1 LFRKGKTLSLN
12 PALVDCCAATKTALC
27 CIAQTGNPAGAT
39 QETAMYTI
47 NDQFAKASR
56 QFADNAAQAN
66 RLLLQN
72 AENAFALQLA
82 VLEEN
87 TNAAFAFIGEV
98 VEARDFDAL
107 KTVWPKGL
115 QVARESVE
123 RNVGTAQEVFG
134 NSLKAGEAIGRIAK
148 GQFETA
154 AADVQAEVGK
164 ATKAA
169 AGKKAR

>member
-1 LFRKGKTLSLN
+1 
-12 PALVDCCAATKTALC
+12 
-27 CIAQTGNPAGAT
+27 
-39 QETAMYTI
+39 MYTT

-56 QFADNAAQAN
+56 QLADNAALTN
-66 RLLLQN
+66 RLMLET

-82 VLEEN
+82 TLEEN
-87 TNAAFAFIGEV
+87 ANAAFAFIGEV

-115 QVARESVE
+115 QVARESAE
-123 RNVGTAQEVFG
+123 RNVGAAQEIFG
-134 NSLKAGEAIGRIAK
+134 NALKAGETLGRVAK

-154 AADVQAEVGK
+154 AAEVQAEVGK

-169 AGKKAR
+169 AAKKARR

>member
-1 LFRKGKTLSLN
+1 
-12 PALVDCCAATKTALC
+12 
-27 CIAQTGNPAGAT
+27 
-39 QETAMYTI
+39 MYTI

-82 VLEEN
+82 TLEDN
-87 TNAAFAFIGEV
+87 TNAVFAFIGEV

-115 QVARESVE
+115 QVAREGIE

-134 NSLKAGEAIGRIAK
+134 NSLKAGETLGRIAK

-154 AADVQAEVGK
+154 AAEVQAEVGK
-164 ATKAA
+164 ATKATA
-169 AGKKAR
+169 KKARR

>member
-1 LFRKGKTLSLN
+1 
-12 PALVDCCAATKTALC
+12 
-27 CIAQTGNPAGAT
+27 
-39 QETAMYTI
+39 MYTT

-56 QFADNAAQAN
+56 QLADNAALTN
-66 RLLLQN
+66 RLLLET

-82 VLEEN
+82 TLEEN
-87 TNAAFAFIGEV
+87 ANAAFAFIGEV

-115 QVARESVE
+115 QVVRETTE

-134 NSLKAGEAIGRIAK
+134 NSLKAGETLGRIAK

-154 AADVQAEVGK
+154 AAEVQAEVGK
-164 ATKAA
+164 ATKATA
-169 AGKKAR
+169 KKARR

>member
-1 LFRKGKTLSLN
+1 MFT
-12 PALVDCCAATKTALC
+12 T
-27 CIAQTGNPAGAT
+27 
-39 QETAMYTI
+39 

-56 QFADNAAQAN
+56 QLADNAAKTN
-66 RLLLQN
+66 RLLLETT
-72 AENAFALQLA
+72 ENAFSLQLA
-82 VLEEN
+82 TIEEN
-87 TNAAFAFIGEV
+87 ANAAFAFIGDV

-115 QVARESVE
+115 QVAREGIE

-134 NSLKAGEAIGRIAK
+134 TALKAGETIGRLAK

-169 AGKKAR
+169 GKKTRR

>member
-1 LFRKGKTLSLN
+1 
-12 PALVDCCAATKTALC
+12 
-27 CIAQTGNPAGAT
+27 
-39 QETAMYTI
+39 MYTI

-66 RLLLQN
+66 RILLQN

-82 VLEEN
+82 AFEEN

-115 QVARESVE
+115 QVARENAE
-123 RNVGTAQEVFG
+123 RTVATGQEVIDRTV
-134 NSLKAGEAIGRIAK
+134 KAGEALGQIART
-148 GQFETA
+148 QFETA
-154 AADVQAEVGK
+154 TAQAK
-164 ATKAA
+164 AGAEQVEKAA
-169 AGKKAR
+169 KAK

>member
-1 LFRKGKTLSLN
+1 
-12 PALVDCCAATKTALC
+12 
-27 CIAQTGNPAGAT
+27 
-39 QETAMYTI
+39 MYTT

-56 QFADNAAQAN
+56 QLADNAALTN
-66 RLLLQN
+66 RLMLET

-82 VLEEN
+82 TLEEN
-87 TNAAFAFIGEV
+87 ANAAFAFIGEV

-115 QVARESVE
+115 QVVRETTE

-134 NSLKAGEAIGRIAK
+134 NSLKAGETLGRIAK

-154 AADVQAEVGK
+154 AAEVQAEVGK
-164 ATKAA
+164 ATKATA
-169 AGKKAR
+169 KKARR

>member
-1 LFRKGKTLSLN
+1 
-12 PALVDCCAATKTALC
+12 
-27 CIAQTGNPAGAT
+27 
-39 QETAMYTI
+39 MYTI

-56 QFADNAAQAN
+56 QFADNAAVTN
-66 RLLLQN
+66 RLILEN

-82 VLEEN
+82 TLEDN

-98 VEARDFDAL
+98 VEVRDADAL

-115 QVARESVE
+115 QVAREAVE

-134 NSLKAGEAIGRIAK
+134 NTLKAGEAIGRIAK

-154 AADVQAEVGK
+154 AAEVQAEVGK

-169 AGKKAR
+169 GKKAAR

>member
-1 LFRKGKTLSLN
+1 
-12 PALVDCCAATKTALC
+12 
-27 CIAQTGNPAGAT
+27 
-39 QETAMYTI
+39 MYTT

-56 QFADNAAQAN
+56 QLADNAALTN
-66 RLLLQN
+66 RLMLET

-82 VLEEN
+82 TLEEN
-87 TNAAFAFIGEV
+87 ANAAFAFIGEV

-115 QVARESVE
+115 QVARESAE
-123 RNVGTAQEVFG
+123 RNVGAAQDIFG
-134 NSLKAGEAIGRIAK
+134 NALKAGETLGRVAK

-154 AADVQAEVGK
+154 AAEVQAEVGK

-169 AGKKAR
+169 AAKKARR

>member
-1 LFRKGKTLSLN
+1 
-12 PALVDCCAATKTALC
+12 
-27 CIAQTGNPAGAT
+27 
-39 QETAMYTI
+39 MYTM
-47 NDQFAKASR
+47 NDQFATASR

-72 AENAFALQLA
+72 AENAFSLQLA
-82 VLEEN
+82 TFEQN
-87 TNAAFAFIGEV
+87 ANAAFAFFGEM
-98 VEARDFDAL
+98 VEVRDFDAL

-115 QVARESVE
+115 QVARENVE

-134 NSLKAGEAIGRIAK
+134 NAIKAGETIGRMAK

-154 AADVQAEVGK
+154 AAEVQAEVGK

-169 AGKKAR
+169 AGKARR

>member
-1 LFRKGKTLSLN
+1 
-12 PALVDCCAATKTALC
+12 
-27 CIAQTGNPAGAT
+27 
-39 QETAMYTI
+39 MYTI

-82 VLEEN
+82 TFEQN
-87 TNAAFAFIGEV
+87 ANAAFAFIGEV

-115 QVARESVE
+115 QVVRESAE

-134 NSLKAGEAIGRIAK
+134 NALKAGETIGRIAK
-148 GQFETA
+148 GQFEAA

-169 AGKKAR
+169 TGKKAAR

>member
-1 LFRKGKTLSLN
+1 
-12 PALVDCCAATKTALC
+12 
-27 CIAQTGNPAGAT
+27 
-39 QETAMYTI
+39 MYTI

-82 VLEEN
+82 TLEEN

-115 QVARESVE
+115 QVARETAE

-134 NSLKAGEAIGRIAK
+134 NALKAGETIGRIAN

-154 AADVQAEVGK
+154 AAEVQAEVGK

-169 AGKKAR
+169 GKKAAR

>member
-1 LFRKGKTLSLN
+1 MFNT
-12 PALVDCCAATKTALC
+12 
-27 CIAQTGNPAGAT
+27 
-39 QETAMYTI
+39 

-56 QFADNAAQAN
+56 QLADHAAQTN
-66 RLLLQN
+66 RLLLEN
-72 AENAFALQLA
+72 AENAFSLQLA
-82 VLEEN
+82 TLEEN
-87 TNAAFAFIGEV
+87 ANAAFAFIGEM

-115 QVARESVE
+115 QVAREGME

-154 AADVQAEVGK
+154 AAEVQAEVGK

-169 AGKKAR
+169 AAKKARR

>member
-1 LFRKGKTLSLN
+1 MLHRTNRHS
-12 PALVDCCAATKTALC
+12 
-27 CIAQTGNPAGAT
+27 AGAT

-56 QFADNAAQAN
+56 QFADNAAVTN
-66 RLLLQN
+66 RLILEN

-82 VLEEN
+82 TFEQN
-87 TNAAFAFIGEV
+87 ANAAFAFIGEV
-98 VEARDFDAL
+98 VEVRDADAL

-115 QVARESVE
+115 QVAREAVE

-134 NSLKAGEAIGRIAK
+134 NTLKAGEAIGRIAK

-154 AADVQAEVGK
+154 AAEVQAEVGK

-169 AGKKAR
+169 GKKAAR

>member
-1 LFRKGKTLSLN
+1 
-12 PALVDCCAATKTALC
+12 
-27 CIAQTGNPAGAT
+27 
-39 QETAMYTI
+39 MYTT

-56 QFADNAAQAN
+56 QLADNAALTN
-66 RLLLQN
+66 RLMLET

-82 VLEEN
+82 TLEEN
-87 TNAAFAFIGEV
+87 ANAAFSFIGEV

-115 QVARESVE
+115 QVVRETTE

-134 NSLKAGEAIGRIAK
+134 NSLKAGETLGRIAK

-154 AADVQAEVGK
+154 AAEVQAEVGK
-164 ATKAA
+164 ATKATA
-169 AGKKAR
+169 KKARR

>member
-1 LFRKGKTLSLN
+1 
-12 PALVDCCAATKTALC
+12 
-27 CIAQTGNPAGAT
+27 
-39 QETAMYTI
+39 MYTI

-82 VLEEN
+82 TIEEN
-87 TNAAFAFIGEV
+87 ANAAFAFIGEV

-115 QVARESVE
+115 QVVRETTE

-134 NSLKAGEAIGRIAK
+134 NSLKAGETLGRIAK

-154 AADVQAEVGK
+154 AAEVQAEVGK

-169 AGKKAR
+169 AKKATR

>member
-1 LFRKGKTLSLN
+1 
-12 PALVDCCAATKTALC
+12 
-27 CIAQTGNPAGAT
+27 
-39 QETAMYTI
+39 MYTI

-56 QFADNAAQAN
+56 QFADNAAVTN
-66 RLLLQN
+66 RLILEN

-82 VLEEN
+82 TFEQN
-87 TNAAFAFIGEV
+87 ANAAFAFIGEV
-98 VEARDFDAL
+98 VEVRDADAL

-115 QVARESVE
+115 QVAREAVE

-134 NSLKAGEAIGRIAK
+134 NTLMAGEAIGRIAK

-154 AADVQAEVGK
+154 AAEVQAEVGK

-169 AGKKAR
+169 GKKAAR

>member
-1 LFRKGKTLSLN
+1 
-12 PALVDCCAATKTALC
+12 
-27 CIAQTGNPAGAT
+27 
-39 QETAMYTI
+39 MYTT

-56 QFADNAAQAN
+56 QLADNAALTN
-66 RLLLQN
+66 RLMLET

-82 VLEEN
+82 TLEEN
-87 TNAAFAFIGEV
+87 ANAAFAFIGEV

-115 QVARESVE
+115 QVARETAE

-134 NSLKAGEAIGRIAK
+134 NSLKAGETLGRIAK

-154 AADVQAEVGK
+154 AAEVQAEVGK
-164 ATKAA
+164 ATKATA
-169 AGKKAR
+169 KKARR

>member
-1 LFRKGKTLSLN
+1 
-12 PALVDCCAATKTALC
+12 
-27 CIAQTGNPAGAT
+27 
-39 QETAMYTI
+39 MYTI

-56 QFADNAAQAN
+56 QFADNAAVTN
-66 RLLLQN
+66 RLILEN

-82 VLEEN
+82 TFEQN
-87 TNAAFAFIGEV
+87 ANAAFAFIGEV
-98 VEARDFDAL
+98 VEVRDADAL

-115 QVARESVE
+115 QVAREAVE

-134 NSLKAGEAIGRIAK
+134 NTLKAGEAIGRIAK

-154 AADVQAEVGK
+154 AAEVQAEVGK

-169 AGKKAR
+169 GKKAAR

>member
-1 LFRKGKTLSLN
+1 
-12 PALVDCCAATKTALC
+12 
-27 CIAQTGNPAGAT
+27 
-39 QETAMYTI
+39 MYTI

-56 QFADNAAQAN
+56 QLADNAALTN
-66 RLLLQN
+66 RLMLET

-82 VLEEN
+82 TLEEN
-87 TNAAFAFIGEV
+87 ANAAFAFIGEV

-115 QVARESVE
+115 QVVRETTE

-134 NSLKAGEAIGRIAK
+134 NSLKAGETLGRIAK

-154 AADVQAEVGK
+154 AAEVQAEVGK
-164 ATKAA
+164 ATKATA
-169 AGKKAR
+169 KKARR

>member
-1 LFRKGKTLSLN
+1 
-12 PALVDCCAATKTALC
+12 
-27 CIAQTGNPAGAT
+27 
-39 QETAMYTI
+39 MYTM

-72 AENAFALQLA
+72 AENAFALQLST
-82 VLEEN
+82 LEEN
-87 TNAAFAFIGEV
+87 ANAAFAFIGEV

-115 QVARESVE
+115 QVVRETTE

-134 NSLKAGEAIGRIAK
+134 NSLKAGETLGRIAK

-154 AADVQAEVGK
+154 AAEVQAEVGK

-169 AGKKAR
+169 GKKASR

>member
-1 LFRKGKTLSLN
+1 
-12 PALVDCCAATKTALC
+12 
-27 CIAQTGNPAGAT
+27 
-39 QETAMYTI
+39 MYTI
-47 NDQFAKASR
+47 NEQFAKASR
-56 QFADNAAQAN
+56 QFADTAAQAN
-66 RLLLQN
+66 RLILEN
-72 AENAFALQLA
+72 AENAFSLQLA
-82 VLEEN
+82 AFEQN

-115 QVARESVE
+115 QVAREAAE

-134 NSLKAGEAIGRIAK
+134 NALKAGEAIGRIAK

-154 AADVQAEVGK
+154 AAEVQAEVGK

-169 AGKKAR
+169 AGKKASR

>member
-1 LFRKGKTLSLN
+1 
-12 PALVDCCAATKTALC
+12 
-27 CIAQTGNPAGAT
+27 
-39 QETAMYTI
+39 MYTI

-82 VLEEN
+82 TLEEN
-87 TNAAFAFIGEV
+87 ANAAFAFIGEV

-115 QVARESVE
+115 QVARANAE
-123 RNVGTAQEVFG
+123 RSLGATQEVFAATVKT
-134 NSLKAGEAIGRIAK
+134 NEAIGSLAK
-148 GQFETA
+148 GQFEKATA
-154 AADVQAEVGK
+154 QAKAEVEK

-169 AGKKAR
+169 SKSAK

>member
-1 LFRKGKTLSLN
+1 MFNT
-12 PALVDCCAATKTALC
+12 
-27 CIAQTGNPAGAT
+27 
-39 QETAMYTI
+39 
-47 NDQFAKASR
+47 NDQFATASR
-56 QFADNAAQAN
+56 QLADTAAQAN

-82 VLEEN
+82 AIEEN

-115 QVARESVE
+115 QVARETAE

-148 GQFETA
+148 GQFEATA
-154 AADVQAEVGK
+154 ANVQAEVGK

-169 AGKKAR
+169 ASKKARR

>member
-1 LFRKGKTLSLN
+1 
-12 PALVDCCAATKTALC
+12 
-27 CIAQTGNPAGAT
+27 
-39 QETAMYTI
+39 MYTI

-82 VLEEN
+82 TFEEN

-115 QVARESVE
+115 QIAKDNAERLVAAS
-123 RNVGTAQEVFG
+123 QEVFG
-134 NSLKAGEAIGRIAK
+134 VSLKTGEAFGQLVK
-148 GQFETA
+148 TQFETA
-154 AADVQAEVGK
+154 TDNVQASVAK

-169 AGKKAR
+169 KGK

>member
-1 LFRKGKTLSLN
+1 
-12 PALVDCCAATKTALC
+12 
-27 CIAQTGNPAGAT
+27 
-39 QETAMYTI
+39 MYTT

-56 QFADNAAQAN
+56 QLADNAALTN
-66 RLLLQN
+66 RLLLET

-82 VLEEN
+82 TLEEN
-87 TNAAFAFIGEV
+87 ANAAFAFIGEV

-115 QVARESVE
+115 QVVRETTE

-134 NSLKAGEAIGRIAK
+134 NALKAGEAIGRIAK

-154 AADVQAEVGK
+154 AAEVQAEVGK

-169 AGKKAR
+169 GKKASR